1 MRDFVQGG
9 ALPSRRR
16 FLLLGAAALAL
27 PVFGCAT
34 TPNTTPAWVAA
45 LQAIATE
52 ASSILPQLAA
62 VGLSG
67 AALASAQTIV
77 KEIQA
82 ALSAIGVA
90 STVSQGQAV
99 LQQVET
105 YINAL
110 APLVL
115 PFVAAVPGGTI
126 IGLVVAAL
134 PAVETALNFVA
145 SLLTPV
151 AQQLAASAPPLPA
164 SAGFGAPSAS
174 QQYMNLLIL
183 RGQAT
188 RARRLRFRR

>member
-151 AQQLAASAPPLPA
+151 AQQLASSAPPLPA

-183 RGQAT
+183 RGQAK